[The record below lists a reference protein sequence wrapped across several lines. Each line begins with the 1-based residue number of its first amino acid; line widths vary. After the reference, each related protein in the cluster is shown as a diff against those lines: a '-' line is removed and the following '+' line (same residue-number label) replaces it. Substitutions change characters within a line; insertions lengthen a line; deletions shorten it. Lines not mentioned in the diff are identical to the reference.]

1 MEDKVL
7 IKKLKLKDED
17 AFKILVEKFKGSIFN
32 TCLSIIQNVDDADDL
47 TQDVFIQI
55 YKSINHFKE
64 KSSISTWIYRITISK
79 AYEYI
84 RYKKRQKRFSIL
96 TNLFRE
102 DGSSIDVPDF
112 EHPGVILERK
122 ESSKF
127 LFNAIE
133 KLNFNQ
139 KTAYILKNIQGMP
152 YSKISQIMEK
162 SVSSIE
168 SLIFRAKKNLKTELE
183 KNWITRNDY
192 FWHLNFR

>member
-1 MEDKVL
+1 LEEKDL

-17 AFKILVEKFKGSIFN
+17 AFKILVEKFKGSVFN

-55 YKSINHFKE
+55 YKSIKNFKE

-79 AYEYI
+79 SYEYI
-84 RYKKRQKRFSIL
+84 RYKKRKKRFSIL

-102 DGSSIDVPDF
+102 DGSSIDLPDF
-112 EHPGVILERK
+112 EHPGVILEKK

-133 KLNFNQ
+133 KLNYYQ

-168 SLIFRAKKNLKTELE
+168 SLIFRAKKNLKIEL
-183 KNWITRNDY
+183 KKK
-192 FWHLNFR
+192 LNYKK

>member
-1 MEDKVL
+1 MEEKDL

-17 AFKILVEKFKGSIFN
+17 AFKILVEKFKGSVFN

-55 YKSINHFKE
+55 YKSIKNFKE

-84 RYKKRQKRFSIL
+84 RYKKRKKRFSIL

-112 EHPGVILERK
+112 EHPGVILEKK

-133 KLNFNQ
+133 KLNYYQ

-168 SLIFRAKKNLKTELE
+168 SLIFRAKKNLKIEL
-183 KNWITRNDY
+183 KKK
-192 FWHLNFR
+192 LNYKK

>member
-1 MEDKVL
+1 MEEKDL

-17 AFKILVEKFKGSIFN
+17 AFKILVEKFKGSVFN

-55 YKSINHFKE
+55 YKSIKNFKE

-84 RYKKRQKRFSIL
+84 RYKKRKKRFSIL

-102 DGSSIDVPDF
+102 DGSSIDLPDF
-112 EHPGVILERK
+112 EHPGVILEKK

-133 KLNFNQ
+133 KLNYDQ

-168 SLIFRAKKNLKTELE
+168 SLIFRAKKNLKIEL
-183 KNWITRNDY
+183 KKK
-192 FWHLNFR
+192 LNYKK